1 MTNLNILIVEG
12 NDPRNNEFFVKAA
25 KASCSENLKNL
36 VLKLEPRSKIKIIN
50 PANDNETKAVLGNI
64 SNYHGIIFTGGAMR
78 LNDMTD
84 EIKKHL
90 DFASNCFKY
99 ENKILAICWGLQVC
113 STVAGGKVAPGKNGA
128 HIGIAS
134 DIEINDEGKKNPI
147 YKNKKLKFTSPAFNY
162 DEVCEIPNGA
172 TLLSSDKINKVMGLY
187 FRSGKSEIWGL
198 QYHPD
203 YEYWQ
208 MLNLSNG
215 RKDRILQ
222 NNHFDNE
229 TDFQNHLNYIKE
241 EDKKLDFEN
250 RTCEIRNW
258 LNHLTLAKNKESNY

>member
-1 MTNLNILIVEG
+1 MRNLNILIVEG
-12 NDPRNNEFFVKAA
+12 NDSKNNEFFKKAA
-25 KASCSENLKNL
+25 QASCSENLKNL
-36 VLKLEPRSKIKIIN
+36 VLKLEPNSKIKIIN
-50 PANDNETKAVLGNI
+50 PARDNETKSALEDIN
-64 SNYHGIIFTGGAMR
+64 NYHGIIFTGGAMR

-90 DFASNCFKY
+90 NFATNCFKH

-113 STVAGGKVAPGKNGA
+113 SFAAGGKVSTGKNGV

-134 DIEINDEGKKNPI
+134 DIEINDEGKKSLM

-162 DEVCEIPNGA
+162 DEVCEMPRGA
-172 TLLSSDKINKVMGLY
+172 ILLSSDKVNNVMGLH
-187 FRSGKSEIWGL
+187 FTSGKSEIWGV

-208 MLNLSNG
+208 MINLSNA

-222 NNHFDNE
+222 NNYFDNE
-229 TDFQNHLNYIKE
+229 NDFQNHLDFIKE
-241 EDKKLDFEN
+241 ENKKLDFEN

-258 LNHLTLAKNKESNY
+258 LNYIKLN

>member
-12 NDPRNNEFFVKAA
+12 NDPKNNEFFVKAA

-84 EIKKHL
+84 EIKKHIK
-90 DFASNCFKY
+90 FASNCFKHN
-99 ENKILAICWGLQVC
+99 NKILAICWGLQVC
-113 STVAGGKVAPGKNGA
+113 SVAAGGKVSPGKNGA
-128 HIGIAS
+128 HIGIATEV
-134 DIEINDEGKKNPI
+134 EINEDGKKNPI
-147 YKNKKLKFTSPAFNY
+147 YKNKKFRFNTPAFNF
-162 DEVCEIPNGA
+162 DEVCELPKGA
-172 TLLSSDKINKVMGLY
+172 TLLASDKVNKNMGVH
-187 FRSGKSEIWGL
+187 FKSGNSEIWGL

-208 MLNLSNG
+208 MINLSNA
-215 RKDRILQ
+215 RFDRMIA
-222 NNHFDNE
+222 NNHFKNE
-229 TDFQNHLNYIKE
+229 EKFKEHIDLIKSE
-241 EDKKLDFEN
+241 EKNLDFVN
-250 RTCEIRNW
+250 KTHEIRNW
-258 LNHLTLAKNKESNY
+258 LDIIKIS